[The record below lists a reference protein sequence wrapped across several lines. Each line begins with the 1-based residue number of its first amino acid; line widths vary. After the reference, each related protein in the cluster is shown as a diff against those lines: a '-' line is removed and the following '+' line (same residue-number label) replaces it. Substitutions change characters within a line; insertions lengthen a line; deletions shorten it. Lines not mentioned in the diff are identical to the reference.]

1 MPDPKAPAAAAAKA
15 PAEPATNPSAA
26 APAALSTDERFAALA
41 ADFMAE
47 VNAKLEAL
55 RAEFQ
60 TQFGQNVD
68 PLHQDLHDLLDAQ
81 TVLGGR
87 LEKVEALQPAAEARL
102 DELQTLVE
110 GLPDKIA
117 PKIQPVIQPVITVT
131 EQSIDDRVR
140 RLERVL
146 KSF

>member
-1 MPDPKAPAAAAAKA
+1 MPNPTAPAAPAAKA
-15 PAEPATNPSAA
+15 PAAPATNPPAA
-26 APAALSTDERFAALA
+26 APAALSTDERFTALA

-81 TVLGGR
+81 TALGGR
-87 LEKVEALQPAAEARL
+87 LEKLEALQPAAAARL
-102 DELQTLVE
+102 DDLQKLVE
-110 GLPDKIA
+110 GLPEPIA
-117 PKIQPVIQPVITVT
+117 PKIQPAITVT
-131 EQSIDDRVR
+131 DQSIDDRVR
-140 RLERVL
+140 RMERIL

>member
-1 MPDPKAPAAAAAKA
+1 MPDSNASAAPATKAPAANQ
-15 PAEPATNPSAA
+15 PAA
-26 APAALSTDERFAALA
+26 APLPTDERFAELA

-47 VNAKLEAL
+47 VNAKIEAI

-81 TVLGGR
+81 TGLGGR
-87 LEKVEALQPAAEARL
+87 LEKLGAVRPAAAARL
-102 DELQTLVE
+102 DELQKLVE

-117 PKIQPVIQPVITVT
+117 PKIQPVIQPAITVT
-131 EQSIDDRVR
+131 DRSLADRVK
-140 RLERVL
+140 RLETKLR
-146 KSF
+146 FF